1 MHLKELICEIIQFV
15 FWLIQKAM
23 DEEAA
28 QVSSD
33 YSEHQRD
40 ESSANTDKETISLSG
55 DSNNINI
62 NVENSGSTPQVV
74 LSVADGVETSQV
86 RLLNNFFIY

>member
-1 MHLKELICEIIQFV
+1 MYFNETICEIIQFV

-28 QVSSD
+28 QVSSN
-33 YSEHQRD
+33 YSEHQ
-40 ESSANTDKETISLSG
+40 NTDKETLSLSG

-86 RLLNNFFIY
+86 R

>member
-1 MHLKELICEIIQFV
+1 MYFKETICEIIQFV

-33 YSEHQRD
+33 YSEHQ
-40 ESSANTDKETISLSG
+40 NTDKETISLSG

>member
-1 MHLKELICEIIQFV
+1 MYFKETICEIIQFV

-23 DEEAA
+23 DDEAA

-33 YSEHQRD
+33 YSEHQ
-40 ESSANTDKETISLSG
+40 NTDKETLSLSG

-86 RLLNNFFIY
+86 R

>member
-1 MHLKELICEIIQFV
+1 MHLKEIICEIIQFV

-33 YSEHQRD
+33 YSEHQ
-40 ESSANTDKETISLSG
+40 NTDKETISLSG

-86 RLLNNFFIY
+86 RLLNDFFIY

>member
-1 MHLKELICEIIQFV
+1 MYFNETICEIIQFV

-33 YSEHQRD
+33 YSEHQ
-40 ESSANTDKETISLSG
+40 NTDKETLSLSG

-86 RLLNNFFIY
+86 R

>member
-1 MHLKELICEIIQFV
+1 MYFNETICEIIQFV

-33 YSEHQRD
+33 YSEHQ
-40 ESSANTDKETISLSG
+40 NTDKETLSLSG

-86 RLLNNFFIY
+86 RLLNDFFIY

>member
-1 MHLKELICEIIQFV
+1 MYFKETICEIIQFV
-15 FWLIQKAM
+15 FWLKQKAM

-33 YSEHQRD
+33 YSEHQ
-40 ESSANTDKETISLSG
+40 NTDKETISLSG

-86 RLLNNFFIY
+86 R

>member
-1 MHLKELICEIIQFV
+1 MYFNETICEIIQFV

-33 YSEHQRD
+33 YSEHQ
-40 ESSANTDKETISLSG
+40 NTDKETLSLSE

-86 RLLNNFFIY
+86 R